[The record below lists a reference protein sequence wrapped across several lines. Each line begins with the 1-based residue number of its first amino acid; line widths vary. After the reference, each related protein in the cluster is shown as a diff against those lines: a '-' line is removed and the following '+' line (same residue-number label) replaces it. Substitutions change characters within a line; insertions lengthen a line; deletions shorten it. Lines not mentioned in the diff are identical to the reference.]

1 MEKNEE
7 LVVVPK
13 NLEML
18 QRDDLETFFE
28 DLKRLGNPFGRRVP
42 ITGQADGQQ
51 ESAMKVEDFVRT
63 DTGETRKKVTW
74 EKSPQQ
80 GRLHAHT

>member
-1 MEKNEE
+1 MVMEKNEE

-28 DLKRLGNPFGRRVP
+28 DLKRL
-42 ITGQADGQQ
+42 QAKIR
-51 ESAMKVEDFVRT
+51 EICT
-63 DTGETRKKVTW
+63 
-74 EKSPQQ
+74 
-80 GRLHAHT
+80 HTELIFT